1 MLRYIAVGLIRG
13 ALESCRDNEIQYG
26 CAVTEHS
33 LIRLLGRLGFMFEH
47 IGSLIEYH
55 GARQPCVASVN
66 QIASTA
72 EGTFWWRHAG

>member
-1 MLRYIAVGLIRG
+1 
-13 ALESCRDNEIQYG
+13 
-26 CAVTEHS
+26 